1 MKSLTFGATHEP
13 VLLAGIGN
21 PNVFEGSMT
30 LAGHRAV
37 HGTPL
42 PAGRRTKRSVDEVI
56 AALQRD
62 GVRGRGGAN
71 FPFAIKLQSI
81 VDQRKKPIIVVNA
94 AEGEPASAKDLGLL
108 SRNPHL
114 ILDGAISVARLVGGT
129 EVIIWLHH
137 GSPALDILRRAID
150 ERVREVGD
158 ISIKVAQAPDRFVS
172 GQVTS
177 VVQGLSGGT
186 ALPYVLKEQP
196 SVKGVNG
203 RPTLISNAETYALVA
218 MTLQHGAASAG
229 HLLTTVMDA
238 AGNRTIIETIRGTA
252 VSDVL
257 SAAGVSVANEPLL
270 VGGYAG
276 SWLTAHRLPSAVVD
290 SIVATEPDIRLG
302 VALFAVADP
311 SWCPVALTAR
321 IVTWLAGQSA
331 GQCGPCAF
339 GLPATAE
346 ALNRLAQGVGSSTDR
361 DHLVRWLP
369 MLSGRGACAH
379 PDGVVGLVRAT
390 GESFANHLWDH
401 VNQVP
406 CTSVRATYPWPALEV
421 PVAVNS

>member
-1 MKSLTFGATHEP
+1 MKTLTFGATHEP

-30 LAGHRAV
+30 LAGHRTI
-37 HGTPL
+37 HGSPL
-42 PAGRRTKRSVDEVI
+42 PAGRSTKRRVDEII

-129 EVIIWLHH
+129 EIIIWLHH

-150 ERVREVGD
+150 ERVQEVGD
-158 ISIKVAQAPDRFVS
+158 ISIKVAEAPDRFVS

-177 VVQGLSGGT
+177 VVQGLSGGI

-218 MTLQHGAASAG
+218 TTLQHGAASAG

-238 AGNRTIIETIRGTA
+238 SGNRTIVETIRGTA
-252 VSDVL
+252 VSEVL
-257 SAAGVSVANEPLL
+257 SAAGVLVANEPIL

-276 SWLTAHRLPSAVVD
+276 SWLTADRLSSAVVD

-311 SWCPVALTAR
+311 TWCPVALTAR
-321 IVTWLAGQSA
+321 IVTWLASQSA

-346 ALNRLAQGVGSSTDR
+346 ALTRLAQGVGSSTDR

-369 MLSGRGACAH
+369 MLTGRGACAH

-390 GESFANHLWDH
+390 GDSFANHLWDH

-406 CTSVRATYPWPALEV
+406 CSSVRATYPWPALDL
-421 PVAVNS
+421 PVALTA

>member
-1 MKSLTFGATHEP
+1 MTSLSFGATHEP

-21 PNVFEGSMT
+21 PHVFDESMT
-30 LAGHRAV
+30 LANHRAV
-37 HGTPL
+37 HGSPL

-56 AALQRD
+56 VALQRD
-62 GVRGRGGAN
+62 EVRGRGGAN

-81 VDQRKKPIIVVNA
+81 VDQRKKPLIVVNA

-114 ILDGAISVARLVGGT
+114 ILDGAISVARLVGAS

-137 GSPALDILRRAID
+137 GSPALGVLRRAID
-150 ERVREVGD
+150 ERVQEAAD

-177 VVQGLSGGT
+177 VVQGLSGGI

-203 RPTLISNAETYALVA
+203 RPTLVSNAETYALVA
-218 MTLQHGAASAG
+218 TTLQHGAASAG

-238 AGNRTIIETIRGTA
+238 AGNRTIIETIRGTS
-252 VSDVL
+252 VSEVL
-257 SAAGVSVANEPLL
+257 SVAGVSVTNEPIL

-276 SWLTAHRLPSAVVD
+276 SWLTSNRLPSAVVD
-290 SIVATEPDIRLG
+290 TIVATEPDIRLG

-311 SWCPVALTAR
+311 SWCPVALTSR
-321 IVTWLAGQSA
+321 IVTWLASQSA

-339 GLPATAE
+339 GLPATAD
-346 ALNRLAQGVGSSTDR
+346 ALNRLTQGVGSSTDL

-369 MLSGRGACAH
+369 MLTGRGACAH

-406 CTSVRATYPWPALEV
+406 CTSVRATYPWPALEM
-421 PVAVNS
+421 PAAVSA